1 MSFFTLLGL
10 ATGDTGLGMMMDR
23 LLEKNDKPA
32 ATQAVAPNVEPV
44 TAPSVVAPSARL
56 RPAEP
61 TRERVQYY
69 KSSSGEYLT
78 L

>member
-1 MSFFTLLGL
+1 MSFFTLLGI

-32 ATQAVAPNVEPV
+32 AQAVAPNVEPI
-44 TAPSVVAPSARL
+44 TAPRVVAPSERL

-78 L
+78 M